1 MKKIF
6 KIIGV
11 IMLALI
17 VLISIAMVYLLLQKA
32 VPKDYYNKVD
42 TVGDIESKYIQMGTH
57 DVKNIKIKAMQ
68 NFKAYEIWYPT
79 DIETSNKKYP
89 VVIFANGTGVKAS
102 KYTTL
107 LEHLASWGFIVMGTE
122 EEYSWN
128 GFSSEM
134 CLKLITKL
142 NSTKDTPYLE
152 DNIFYGNVDLD
163 NIGISGHSQGGV
175 GTINAVTNT
184 EHGNMYKA
192 IYSASMTNKDL
203 ASALDWDYT
212 TRQINIPTLLVAG
225 TGDFDSKTV
234 LSLEQMKSIY
244 NDIPETTMKLMVR
257 RKNVDHGDML
267 YYGDGY
273 MTAWFMWLLKG
284 DQEASTAFVGNDAEI
299 LKNMNWQD
307 GISNIE

>member
-1 MKKIF
+1 
-6 KIIGV
+6 
-11 IMLALI
+11 
-17 VLISIAMVYLLLQKA
+17 
-32 VPKDYYNKVD
+32 
-42 TVGDIESKYIQMGTH
+42 
-57 DVKNIKIKAMQ
+57 MQ
-68 NFKAYEIWYPT
+68 NFKLYKIWYPT

-89 VVIFANGTGVKAS
+89 VVIFSNGTGVKAS
-102 KYTTL
+102 KYSTL

-134 CLKLITKL
+134 CLKLIIKL
-142 NSTKDTPYLE
+142 NNTKESPYLE
-152 DNIFYGNVDLD
+152 NNPFYEKVDLD

-175 GTINAVTNT
+175 GTINAVTNM

-192 IYSASMTNKDL
+192 IYSASMPNKDL
-203 ASALDWDYT
+203 ASILEWDYT
-212 TRQINIPTLLVAG
+212 AREINIPTLLVAG

-244 NDIPETTMKLMVR
+244 NDIPETAIKLMSR

-284 DQEASTAFVGNDAEI
+284 DEEASRAFIGGDAEI
-299 LKNMNWQD
+299 LNNKNWQD
-307 GISNIE
+307 GIGNIE

>member
-6 KIIGV
+6 NILGIIMFTLIILIIITIV
-11 IMLALI
+11 I
-17 VLISIAMVYLLLQKA
+17 LLFKKA

-57 DVKNIKIKAMQ
+57 DVTSIKINAMQ

-79 DIETSNKKYP
+79 DIKTSNEKYP
-89 VVIFANGTGVKAS
+89 VVIFANGTGIKAS
-102 KYTTL
+102 KYSSL

-134 CLKLITKL
+134 CLKLMIKL
-142 NSTKDTPYLE
+142 NSTKDTPYLK

-175 GTINAVTNT
+175 GTINAVTNM

-203 ASALDWDYT
+203 ATALDWDYT
-212 TRQINIPTLLVAG
+212 TREINIPTLLVAG
-225 TGDFDSKTV
+225 TGEVDSKTI
-234 LSLEQMKSIY
+234 LSLEQMQSIY
-244 NDIPETTMKLMVR
+244 NDIPETTTKLMVR
-257 RKNVDHGDML
+257 RNNVDHGDML
-267 YYGDGY
+267 YYGC
-273 MTAWFMWLLKG
+273 LLY
-284 DQEASTAFVGNDAEI
+284 T
-299 LKNMNWQD
+299 
-307 GISNIE
+307 SNIKTTKNC